1 MKDIIKAY
9 RYRVYPNKVQRECLE
24 SFFGAKRHIYNYF
37 LALNKELLNNKEYK
51 LNYKAES
58 ALLTALKKELSWLS
72 QADKFSLQNAIKDQ
86 DKAFTHFF
94 QKRSGFP
101 RFKNKKDS
109 YQSYRTNFTNGN
121 IEIKENKIKL
131 PKIGWVRCV
140 KSREP
145 LGKIL
150 NVTVSQM
157 NEKYYISIVC
167 ETQIE
172 PKSMPIQ
179 SIGIDLGLTSLMVT
193 QTDQGEI
200 DDIANPK
207 WLEKSLKNLK
217 RKQKQLSKKQHSRTK
232 GDTTPKSKS
241 YLKQQK
247 IVAKIYEKVAN
258 QRKDFLHQL
267 STMIVSENQAIGIE
281 DLHVKGLM
289 KNHKL
294 SRHIAQS
301 GWRMFREMLEYKAE
315 WHNRTLKVHDRFY
328 PSSRLCT
335 CGVVN
340 KELVLSDRIWICKAC
355 GSIHQRDELAANNLI
370 PVEQGEFT
378 PRECALSGAEEVSNA

>member
-1 MKDIIKAY
+1 MKDIIRAY
-9 RYRVYPNKVQRECLE
+9 RYRAYPNKAQKECLE
-24 SFFGAKRHIYNYF
+24 SFFGAKRHIYNHF
-37 LALNKELLNNKEYK
+37 LSLNKELLGNKEHK

-58 ALLTALKKELSWLS
+58 ASLTLLKKELAWLS
-72 QADKFSLQNAIKDQ
+72 LADKFSLQNAIKDQ
-86 DKAFTHFF
+86 DRAFTNFL

-101 RFKNKKDS
+101 RFKSKKDN
-109 YQSYRTNFTNGN
+109 YQSYRTNLTNGN
-121 IEIKENKIKL
+121 IEIKENGIKL
-131 PKIGWVRCV
+131 PKVGWIHFA

-145 LGKIL
+145 LGRIL
-150 NVTVSQM
+150 NVTLSRV
-157 NEKYYISIVC
+157 NEKYYISITC

-172 PKSMPIQ
+172 PKSMPTQI
-179 SIGIDLGLTSLMVT
+179 IGIDLGLTSLAVT
-193 QTDQGEI
+193 KTNQGETNTI
-200 DDIANPK
+200 VNPK

-217 RKQKQLSKKQHSRTK
+217 RKQKQLSRKQHSRKK
-232 GDTTPKSKS
+232 GDATPKSKG

-247 IVAKIYEKVAN
+247 TVAKIHEKVAN
-258 QRKDFLHQL
+258 QRKDFLHKL
-267 STMIVSENQAIGIE
+267 STTIISENQAIGIE

-294 SRHIAQS
+294 SRHISQS
-301 GWRMFREMLEYKAE
+301 GWRMFREMLEYKAK
-315 WHNRTLKVHDRFY
+315 WHNRTLKIHDRFY

-355 GSIHQRDELAANNLI
+355 GSIHRRDELAANNLI

-378 PRECALSGAEEVSNA
+378 PRECALSGAKEVSNA